1 MSKINGH
8 FENCVIEKSHN
19 GGILKM
25 TKMCCYDLKKMIK
38 TNGQHGYFFWQKNWF
53 KGSVYIHVEKLHFL
67 HWTYNEVTKMAIT
80 QSILELEH

>member
-1 MSKINGH
+1 
-8 FENCVIEKSHN
+8 
-19 GGILKM
+19 M